1 MISDK
6 NTNIVYFSKLLKTDF
21 RFTETC
27 IQICNI
33 LDLFNVKTEFLS
45 NTKDIWARDYM
56 PIQVSENKFIEFR
69 YDPDYLQGVENGL
82 RDLKTYPDIVCDK
95 INLKTTKTDIIL
107 DGGNVV
113 KSSNAIILTDKILD
127 ENKRTYN
134 KTQLLDKLHELF
146 EVDKVIL
153 IPWDNDERYGHA
165 DGMVRFIDDQ
175 TVLLNWYI
183 GLDNCKYRSKL
194 LNAFKEN
201 GINYEFLKLDA
212 LNKNE
217 KFNWAYINFLQTSEI
232 ILLPKFGIT
241 EDNQALEQFKQYF
254 PYYAK
259 EEKIKQ
265 VDCTE
270 IAKNDG
276 ALNCISWTTYN
287 K

>member
-6 NTNIVYFSKLLKTDF
+6 DTNIVYFSNLLKEDS
-21 RFTETC
+21 RFSETC
-27 IQICNI
+27 SQICKI
-33 LDLFNVKTEFLS
+33 LDSSKIKTEFLS

-69 YDPDYLQGVENGL
+69 YDPDYLQGVEKGF

-95 INLKTTKTDIIL
+95 INLKTIKTDIIL

-113 KSSNAIILTDKILD
+113 KSANAIILTDKILD

-134 KTQLLDKLHELF
+134 KTELLYKLHEHF

-153 IPWDNDERYGHA
+153 IPWDKEERYGHA
-165 DGMVRFIDDQ
+165 DGMVRFVDDQ

-201 GINYEFLKLDA
+201 GINCVFLKLDA
-212 LNKNE
+212 LNKND

-232 ILLPKFGIT
+232 LLLPKFDIA
-241 EDNQALEQFKQYF
+241 EDNQALEQIKQYF
-254 PYYAK
+254 PDYAK

-270 IAKNDG
+270 IVKNDG
-276 ALNCISWTTYN
+276 ALNCISWTTY
-287 K
+287 